1 MHIDGQCPIFSI
13 YIRWERNFQIL
24 FIGQNKGGG
33 GFDKDGKGI
42 FEFYGFGKKYM
53 YRA

>member
-1 MHIDGQCPIFSI
+1 MVNALYLVFTLDGKGIFKFYSLDKI
-13 YIRWERNFQIL
+13 
-24 FIGQNKGGG
+24 KGGG